1 MVYNLTVQESE
12 IETLAFYAGVDEMLD
27 RSIKHVLTEPSIE
40 VPEDHKAHVVDWVQS
55 HINRFNEMK
64 PQELQAIVVGKQP
77 LWQVATFCQ
86 MFRERAIQNFTI
98 RVLGGKLTFLVDPI
112 VPGRVFQLQLRG
124 VPAPQVL
131 VQ

>member
-1 MVYNLTVQESE
+1 MVQESE
-12 IETLAFYAGVDEMLD
+12 IDKLSFYAGADEMLD
-27 RSIKHVLTEPSIE
+27 RTIKHILAEPSID
-40 VPEDHKAHVVDWVQS
+40 VPRDERRQVTDWIQG

-64 PQELQAIVVGKQP
+64 PQELKSVVVGKQP
-77 LWQVATFCQ
+77 LWQIATMCQ
-86 MFRERAIQNFTI
+86 MFRDRAINNFTI
-98 RVLGGKLTFLVDPI
+98 RVLGGKLTFMVDPL